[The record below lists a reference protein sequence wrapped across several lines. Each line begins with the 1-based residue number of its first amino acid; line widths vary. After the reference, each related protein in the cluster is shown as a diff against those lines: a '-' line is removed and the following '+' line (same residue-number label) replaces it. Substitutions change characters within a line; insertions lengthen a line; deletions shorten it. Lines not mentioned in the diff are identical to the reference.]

1 MKTIAIIPARGG
13 SKRIPKKNIKFFY
26 GKPIISYS
34 IEVAKKSNLF
44 DEIMVSTD
52 DIEISKVSKSYGAEV
67 PFIRSKLNSK
77 DDSTTADV
85 ISEVIQKYKSKGRTF
100 DYICCIY
107 PTAPLLNEKHLIKS
121 FNIFMKNKFESLIP
135 LVSYSTPIQRA
146 IKLNDKKIEMFF
158 PEFTNSRSQDL
169 ERAYFDSGQ
178 FYWIDNQSFI
188 KKNKLFTDNTGGY
201 ILSELQAQ
209 DIDNPDDWELTKLKY
224 KLNERLFD

>member
-1 MKTIAIIPARGG
+1 MRKIAIIPARGG

-52 DIEISKVSKSYGAEV
+52 DLEISKISKSYGAEV

-85 ISEVIQKYKSKGRTF
+85 IAEVIQKYESKGRIF

-107 PTAPLLNEKHLIKS
+107 PTAPLINEKHLIKS
-121 FNIFMKNKFESLIP
+121 FNIFIKNKFESLIP

-178 FYWIDNQSFI
+178 FYWIDKESFI